1 MSDSYFTFKQFRV
14 LHRKSIMKVG
24 TDGVLLGAYV
34 DCGNAERI
42 LDIGTG
48 TGLLCLMLA
57 QKCEAKIIRGIDI
70 NAEAVEIAKF
80 NVEQSPW
87 ADRINIFHSSV
98 QDFVPA
104 EKYDLIVSNPPFYTT
119 DVVAPDKGRA
129 LARHDLSLNVSE
141 LVASVDRLLSQDG
154 RCCVI
159 YPTEQCQLFEN
170 EALKYG
176 LYALRRLYVSS
187 RPDVSPIR
195 TIVELSRKQCETEC
209 DSLYIENGA
218 RHDFSDK
225 YKSLTRDYYLKF

>member
-24 TDGVLLGAYV
+24 TDGVLLGAYA
-34 DCGNAERI
+34 DCGDAKRI

-57 QKCEAKIIRGIDI
+57 QKCDAHIHGIEINTEA
-70 NAEAVEIAKF
+70 AEVAKF
-80 NVEQSPW
+80 NVGQSPW
-87 ADRINIFHSSV
+87 ADRIEVFLSSV
-98 QDFVPA
+98 QDYTPEV
-104 EKYDLIVSNPPFYTT
+104 KYDLVVSNPPFYTT
-119 DVVAPDKGRA
+119 DVVAPEKGRA

-154 RCCVI
+154 RCYVI
-159 YPTEQCQLFEN
+159 YPTEQCQIFEN
-170 EALKYG
+170 EASNFG
-176 LYALRRLYVSS
+176 LFAVRRLYVSS
-187 RPDVSPIR
+187 RLDVPPIR
-195 TIVELSRKQCETEC
+195 TIVELSRKQCETVC

>member
-14 LHRKSIMKVG
+14 MHRRSIMKVG

-34 DCGNAERI
+34 DCGDAKRI

-57 QKCEAKIIRGIDI
+57 QKCDAHIHGIEI
-70 NAEAVEIAKF
+70 NAEAAEVAKF
-80 NVEQSPW
+80 NVEQCPW
-87 ADRINIFHSSV
+87 ADRIEVFLSSV
-98 QDFVPA
+98 QDFTPV

-119 DVVAPDKGRA
+119 DVVAPEKGRA

-170 EALKYG
+170 EASKCG

>member
-34 DCGNAERI
+34 DCGDAKRI

-57 QKCEAKIIRGIDI
+57 QKCEAKTILGIDI
-70 NAEAVEIAKF
+70 NAEAVEVAKF

-98 QDFVPA
+98 QDFVPT

-119 DVVAPDKGRA
+119 DVVAPEKGRA
-129 LARHDLSLNVSE
+129 LARHDFSLNVSE
-141 LVASVDRLLSQDG
+141 LAASVAGWTLLCD
-154 RCCVI
+154 
-159 YPTEQCQLFEN
+159 
-170 EALKYG
+170 
-176 LYALRRLYVSS
+176 
-187 RPDVSPIR
+187 
-195 TIVELSRKQCETEC
+195 LSHR
-209 DSLYIENGA
+209 A
-218 RHDFSDK
+218 VPVV
-225 YKSLTRDYYLKF
+225 

>member
-34 DCGNAERI
+34 DCGDAKRI

-57 QKCEAKIIRGIDI
+57 QKCDAHIHGIEI
-70 NAEAVEIAKF
+70 NAEAAEVAKF
-80 NVEQSPW
+80 NVEQCPW
-87 ADRINIFHSSV
+87 ADRIEVILSSV
-98 QDFVPA
+98 QDFTPV

-119 DVVAPDKGRA
+119 DVVAPEKGRA

-154 RCCVI
+154 RCYVI
-159 YPTEQCQLFEN
+159 YPTEQCQVFEDEASKCGLF
-170 EALKYG
+170 ALS
-176 LYALRRLYVSS
+176 RLYVSS
-187 RPDVSPIR
+187 RPDVPPIR
-195 TIVELSRKQCETEC
+195 TIVELCRRQCETVC